1 MLYSFSLRP
10 FGGEGLKNHSLICL
24 GAVVPPLRTLGMTID
39 RVFDISVELAE
50 RVMLIDQM
58 SQWSG
63 RIFGGKLSQCKCACV
78 NKPIYL
84 WLMCLGNKTSAF
96 IWWYLCERTIGVQ
109 SHVIVQF
116 FKLIDQN
123 EN

>member
-1 MLYSFSLRP
+1 MYSFSLRP

-24 GAVVPPLRTLGMTID
+24 GAVVPPLRTLGMTTD

-63 RIFGGKLSQCKCACV
+63 RIFGGKLSQCKCAV
-78 NKPIYL
+78 LINP
-84 WLMCLGNKTSAF
+84 F
-96 IWWYLCERTIGVQ
+96 I
-109 SHVIVQF
+109 F
-116 FKLIDQN
+116 D
-123 EN
+123 